1 MDFPTLSTFFSGI
14 SFLFF
19 GTACFTA
26 SRMKSEFVR
35 YGFDRQRPLTGVL
48 QLLGGLGLLIGYWA
62 SPWLAAFSAGGLSLM
77 MMFGFGLRI
86 KIKDSFLMSFPAF
99 FYAVLNLYLCI
110 YYIRLASQ

>member
-19 GTACFTA
+19 GIACFTA
-26 SRMKSEFVR
+26 PRMKSEFVR

-62 SPWLAAFSAGGLSLM
+62 SPSLAAFSSCGLSLM
-77 MMFGFGLRI
+77 MMFGFGVRV
-86 KIKDSFLMSFPAF
+86 KIRDSALMSSPAF
-99 FYAVLNLYLCI
+99 VYAALNLYLFLH
-110 YYIRLASQ
+110 YFKLAGQ